1 VQTRA
6 TILVV
11 EDDES
16 MRELLRLHLRRAG
29 YLVLCAEGA
38 VAASHIVHERRPDLI
53 VADVE
58 MPHMDGIE
66 FAQTVKSNPATSS
79 IPFIFVSANAD
90 AEPQV
95 RQVGAAAFV
104 KKPFMA
110 HDFLAA
116 VARHV
121 GGP

>member
-1 VQTRA
+1 MRTRA

-29 YLVLCAEGA
+29 YAVLCAEGA
-38 VAASHIVHERRPDLI
+38 VAAGHIVLERRPDLI

-66 FAQTVKSNPATSS
+66 FAQAVKADPATSS
-79 IPFIFVSANAD
+79 IPFIFVSANPD
-90 AEPQV
+90 FEPQV
-95 RQVGAAAFV
+95 RRVGAAAFV

-110 HDFLAA
+110 HEFLDA
-116 VARHV
+116 VARHI
-121 GGP
+121 GGA

>member
-1 VQTRA
+1 
-6 TILVV
+6 
-11 EDDES
+11 
-16 MRELLRLHLRRAG
+16 MRELLRLHLRGAG
-29 YLVLCAEGA
+29 YAVLCAEGA
-38 VAASHIVHERRPDLI
+38 IAAGHIVQEQHPDLI
-53 VADVE
+53 VADIE
-58 MPHMDGIE
+58 MPQMDGIE
-66 FAQTVKSNPATSS
+66 FAQTVKSDPATSS

-95 RQVGAAAFV
+95 REVGAAAFV

-110 HDFLAA
+110 HEFLAA